1 MSRAGGAAP
10 LPPAVRRALTPATPR
25 CYRHCTAPVRARRI
39 RSTLPGTVT
48 VYACPGGAVSV
59 TTYAEWSLRDPS
71 PAFRRSLGGRTLP
84 RSLVRAVDLRG
95 ATRHGPELGLSAER
109 ALRRAASLRSV
120 RVVYW
125 RVYPS
130 KDPDGTER
138 RLFVCY
144 RHGRAGP
151 VFFRAPTDAV
161 RPRCPR
167 CGPGGG
173 AGRRPRA

>member
-10 LPPAVRRALTPATPR
+10 LPPAVRKALEPAAPR
-25 CYRHCTAPVRARRI
+25 CYRHCTAPAGARRI

-59 TTYAEWSLRDPS
+59 TTYAEWSRRDPS
-71 PAFRRSLGGRTLP
+71 SAFLRSLAGRTLP

-95 ATRHGPELGLSAER
+95 ATRHGPELGLAAER
-109 ALRRAASLRSV
+109 ALRRAASPRSV

-144 RHGRAGP
+144 RHGRAEP
-151 VFFRAPTDAV
+151 VFFRAPTEAD
-161 RPRCPR
+161 RPPCPR
-167 CGPGGG
+167 CGQKSGTR
-173 AGRRPRA
+173 RRPGA

>member
-10 LPPAVRRALTPATPR
+10 PPPAVRKALEPAAPR
-25 CYRHCTAPVRARRI
+25 CYRHCTAPVGARRI

-59 TTYAEWSLRDPS
+59 ATYAEWSRRDPS
-71 PAFRRSLGGRTLP
+71 SAFRRFLVGRTLP
-84 RSLVRAVDLRG
+84 RSLVQEVDLRG
-95 ATRHGPELGLSAER
+95 ATRHGPELGLPAER
-109 ALRRAASLRSV
+109 ALRRAASPRSV
-120 RVVYW
+120 LVVYW

-144 RHGRAGP
+144 RHGRAEP
-151 VFFRAPTDAV
+151 IFFRAPTDAD

-167 CGPGGG
+167 CGPGGRTT
-173 AGRRPRA
+173 RRTRA